1 MSTISHMQQELQ
13 LLEEH
18 SNLRRLPRM
27 VHDGRDVIVNGKR
40 MLNLSSNDYLGLA
53 SDRALRE
60 EFLRALTPDTFLPT
74 SSSSRLLTGNF
85 TVYEELEAELA
96 RFFGTEAALVFN
108 SGYHANTGILPTV
121 SDAQTLILAD
131 KLVHAS
137 LIDGI
142 RLSAAKCIRYRH
154 NDLAQLERLLK
165 EHHSAFRQIIIVT
178 ESIFS
183 MDGDQADLPALA
195 ELKRRYGN
203 VLLYVD
209 EAHAFGVRGR
219 QGLGCAEESGCTEDI
234 DFLVGTFGKAAYD
247 FADFLHAAGQGYW
260 QLLPLGPTSYGD
272 SPYQSFSTFA
282 GNPYFIDLDLLIK
295 DKLLTRKEV
304 TSCAWGSEPRYVDY
318 GKIYESRF
326 ALLEKAKARGWER
339 DREAVAAFESENS
352 RWLPDYALF
361 MALKRHF
368 GMKSWTEW
376 PDEGA
381 RLHKTDALERYRAEL
396 RGDVELFTYIQFLFF
411 RQWSA
416 LKSYINGLGIRIIG
430 DIPIYVA
437 MDSSDVWS
445 EPEKFQLDE
454 RNVPVEVSG
463 VPPDYFSA
471 DGQLWGNP
479 LYDYEAMQKDGF
491 EWWIRRIGGAA
502 KLYDVI
508 RIDHFRGFE
517 SYWAVP
523 YGETTAKNGRWVKGP
538 GMALV
543 GVLTGWFHD
552 IEFIAEDL
560 GYPTPEVTQLL
571 ADSRLP
577 GMKVLEFA
585 FDSRDTSSYLPH
597 SYGENCICY
606 TGTHDNAPLALWRT
620 EADKADIAF
629 AVQYLGLNDR
639 EGFNRGIIRGG
650 MSSVAKLFV
659 AQMQDWLDLGAGHR
673 MNIPGTSRGNWEWRM
688 LPGEA
693 SKKLAG
699 QIREMTRIYGRS

>member
-1 MSTISHMQQELQ
+1 M
-13 LLEEH
+13 
-18 SNLRRLPRM
+18 NR
-27 VHDGRDVIVNGKR
+27 
-40 MLNLSSNDYLGLA
+40 A
-53 SDRALRE
+53 S
-60 EFLRALTPDTFLPT
+60 
-74 SSSSRLLTGNF
+74 
-85 TVYEELEAELA
+85 
-96 RFFGTEAALVFN
+96 
-108 SGYHANTGILPTV
+108 GILMPIT
-121 SDAQTLILAD
+121 
-131 KLVHAS
+131 S
-137 LIDGI
+137 LPSPYGI
-142 RLSAAKCIRYRH
+142 
-154 NDLAQLERLLK
+154 
-165 EHHSAFRQIIIVT
+165 
-178 ESIFS
+178 
-183 MDGDQADLPALA
+183 
-195 ELKRRYGN
+195 
-203 VLLYVD
+203 
-209 EAHAFGVRGR
+209 
-219 QGLGCAEESGCTEDI
+219 
-234 DFLVGTFGKAAYD
+234 GTIGKAAYE
-247 FADFLHAAGQGYW
+247 FADFLKRAGQSYW
-260 QLLPLGPTSYGD
+260 QILPVGPTSYGD
-272 SPYQSFSTFA
+272 SPYQSFSTYA
-282 GNPYFIDLDLLIK
+282 GNPYMIDLDMLQEEGLLKKK
-295 DKLLTRKEV
+295 DYRNLD
-304 TSCAWGSEPRYVDY
+304 WGSDPESVDY
-318 GKIYESRF
+318 ATIYNLRF
-326 ALLEKAKARGWER
+326 DVLRI
-339 DREAVAAFESENS
+339 AFENAKKRDMTDFTNFVRKNSGWLEN
-352 RWLPDYALF
+352 YALY
-361 MALKRHF
+361 MAVKKSF
-368 GMKSWTEW
+368 GMRAWTEW
-376 PDEGA
+376 EDA
-381 RLHKTDALERYRAEL
+381 DIRLRKSPEVLERYRTLL
-396 RGDVELFTYIQFLFF
+396 REDVELFTYIQFLFF

-659 AQMQDWLDLGAGHR
+659 AQMQDWLELGAGHR